1 MNNFTL
7 GGAFDY
13 SFSKSMVCPCRS
25 RYILSKSPSLI
36 VPIKVPVFLS
46 TTGIVSPIKFAAASM
61 ACCNEASD
69 FMFNASVSVYFMM
82 ASLGFANIN
91 YFR

>member
-1 MNNFTL
+1 MKKFTL
-7 GGAFDY
+7 GGPFDCR
-13 SFSKSMVCPCRS
+13 FSKSMVCLHRS

-46 TTGIVSPIKFAAASM
+46 TTAIVSPIKFAAASM

-82 ASLGFANIN
+82 ASLGFSNIN
-91 YFR
+91 DFM